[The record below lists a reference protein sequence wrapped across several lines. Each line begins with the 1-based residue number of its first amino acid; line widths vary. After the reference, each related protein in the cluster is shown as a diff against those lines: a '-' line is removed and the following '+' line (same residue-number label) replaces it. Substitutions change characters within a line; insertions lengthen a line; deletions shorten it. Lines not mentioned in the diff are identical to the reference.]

1 MRAPPAA
8 LRLAEPLAALSLASD
23 LARGHP
29 QEEALR
35 ATGVAM
41 HIANELQLD
50 PAQCEAVYYATLLRY
65 VGCTATSPEHV
76 ATYGA
81 SDITVRRRGDYVDI
95 ASARDAMRF
104 IYSLTDER
112 SGPRRIRRFL
122 GSVRAARAAGVDA
135 ARADC
140 EVGAALL
147 RQFGLPHAVQDA
159 VLHSFERWDGKG
171 WPDGLRGDAVPLATR
186 IASAAFTATMFA
198 EIDVDVARETLESR
212 AGSALDPD
220 VARALLDDFD
230 AVATAREGD
239 AWVAA
244 LDAEPS
250 PVRRVH
256 DDELLSIARGFAH
269 AADLKSTYLH
279 GHSSAVAEHAKAA
292 AESAGVDAHATME
305 LVCAADM
312 HDIGRVGI
320 DTRIWDRQGPLTV
333 ADWEEVRLHPNH
345 TERILMRAACLQTIA
360 PIAGAHHERPD
371 GSGYHRGLHA
381 DGLPSAAQLLI
392 GCDVFQAMTE
402 ARPHRPAHDV
412 AAAADALRGL
422 GLDAAV
428 VAAVLDAQGM
438 AAPRRT
444 EYPAGLSEREVDVL
458 RLLARGLTK
467 EEAGRTLHIAAS
479 TVHTHTIHIY
489 DKIGARTR
497 AAMALF
503 AMEHG
508 LLR

>member
-29 QEEALR
+29 QDEALR
-35 ATGVAM
+35 ATTVAM
-41 HIANELQLD
+41 HIANALKLD

-65 VGCTATSPEHV
+65 VGCTATSPAYV

-81 SDITVRRRGDYVDI
+81 SDITVRHRGDYVDV
-95 ASARDAMRF
+95 ASARDALRF
-104 IYSLTDER
+104 IYSLADER
-112 SGPRRIRRFL
+112 TGPGRIARFL
-122 GSVRAARAAGVDA
+122 SSLRVARAAGIDA

-147 RQFGLPHAVQDA
+147 RQFGLPHSVEDA

-171 WPDGLRGDAVPLATR
+171 WPDGVRGEAVPLATR
-186 IASAAFTATMFA
+186 VASAAFTATMFA
-198 EIDVDVARETLESR
+198 EISVDVARETVESR

-220 VARALLDDFD
+220 VAQALLGDFG
-230 AVATAREGD
+230 AVAVALEGD
-239 AWVAA
+239 AWMVA
-244 LDAEPS
+244 LNAEPE

-256 DDELLSIARGFAH
+256 DDELQSIARGFGH

-279 GHSSAVAEHAKAA
+279 GHSSAVAEHAKSA
-292 AESAGVDAHATME
+292 AESAGLDAPAAAE
-305 LVCAADM
+305 LVCAAYM

-320 DTRIWDRQGPLTV
+320 DTRIWDRRGPLTV
-333 ADWEEVRLHPNH
+333 ADWEEVRLHPYH

-360 PIAGAHHERPD
+360 PIAAAHHERPD
-371 GSGYHRGLHA
+371 GSGYHRGLRA
-381 DGLPSAAQLLI
+381 AGLPRAAQLLI
-392 GCDVFQAMTE
+392 ACDVFQAMTE
-402 ARPHRPAHDV
+402 DRPHRPAHDV
-412 AAAADALRGL
+412 AAAADAVRGL
-422 GLDAAV
+422 GLDGAV
-428 VAAVLDAQGM
+428 VTAVLDAQGM
-438 AAPRRT
+438 KAPHPT
-444 EYPAGLSEREVDVL
+444 EYPAGLTEREVDVL

-489 DKIGARTR
+489 DKIGGRTR
-497 AAMALF
+497 AALALF

-508 LLR
+508 LLG

>member
-35 ATGVAM
+35 ATSVAM
-41 HIANELQLD
+41 RIANTLRLD
-50 PAQCEAVYYATLLRY
+50 PTHREAVYYSTLLRY
-65 VGCTATSPEHV
+65 VGCTATSPEYV
-76 ATYGA
+76 AAYGA
-81 SDITVRRRGDYVDI
+81 SDITVRNRGDYVDV
-95 ASARDAMRF
+95 ASAREAMRF

-112 SGPRRIRRFL
+112 GGLRRIGRFL
-122 GSVRAARAAGVDA
+122 TSLRAARAAGVDA

-147 RQFGLPHAVQDA
+147 RQFGLPPPVQDA

-198 EIDVDVARETLESR
+198 EIDSDIARETVETR

-230 AVATAREGD
+230 SVASAHEGD
-239 AWVAA
+239 SWIAA

-256 DDELLSIARGFAH
+256 ADELPAIARGYAH

-279 GHSSAVAEHAKAA
+279 GHSTAVAEHARAA
-292 AESAGVDAHATME
+292 AESAGLDAPAAMQ
-305 LVCAADM
+305 LVCAAYM
-312 HDIGRVGI
+312 HDIGRVGV
-320 DTRIWDRQGPLTV
+320 DTRIWDRRSPLTT
-333 ADWEEVRLHPNH
+333 AEWEEVRLHPYH
-345 TERILMRAACLQTIA
+345 TERILMRAECLRSIA
-360 PIAGAHHERPD
+360 PIAAAHHERPD
-371 GSGYHRGLHA
+371 GSGYHRRLDA
-381 DGLPSAAQLLI
+381 AGLPREAQLLI

-402 ARPHRPAHDV
+402 DRPHRPAHPA
-412 AAAADALRGL
+412 AAAADAVRAL
-422 GLDAAV
+422 GLDSPV
-428 VAAVLDAQGM
+428 VTAVLDAQGM
-438 AAPRRT
+438 TAAYRT
-444 EYPAGLSEREVDVL
+444 EFPAGLSEREVEVL
-458 RLLARGLTK
+458 RLLARGLTN
-467 EEAGRTLHIAAS
+467 EEAGRRLHIAAS

-489 DKIGARTR
+489 DKIGGRTR

>member
-35 ATGVAM
+35 TTKLAM
-41 HIANELQLD
+41 HIANVLQRD

-65 VGCTATSPEHV
+65 VGCTATSPEYV

-81 SDITVRRRGDYVDI
+81 SDITVRERGDYVDV

-112 SGPRRIRRFL
+112 VGPRRIGRFL
-122 GSVRAARAAGVDA
+122 ASLRTARAAGIAA

-140 EVGAALL
+140 DVGAALL
-147 RQFGLPHAVQDA
+147 RQFGLPRSVQDA
-159 VLHSFERWDGKG
+159 VLHSIERWDGKG

-186 IASAAFTATMFA
+186 IASVAYTATMFA
-198 EIDVDVARETLESR
+198 EIDLDVARETVETR
-212 AGSALDPD
+212 AGSALDPE

-230 AVATAREGD
+230 AVAAALDGD

-250 PVRRVH
+250 PVRGVH
-256 DDELLSIARGFAH
+256 EDELLCIARGFAH
-269 AADLKSTYLH
+269 AADLKSIYLH
-279 GHSSAVAEHAKAA
+279 GHSIAVADHAKAA
-292 AESAGVDAHATME
+292 AESAGLDAPATAE
-305 LVCAADM
+305 LACAAYM
-312 HDIGRVGI
+312 HDIGRVGV
-320 DTRIWDRQGPLTV
+320 DTRIWDRRGPLTV
-333 ADWEEVRLHPNH
+333 SDWEEVQLHPHH
-345 TERILMRAACLQTIA
+345 TERILTRATCLRTIA
-360 PIAGAHHERPD
+360 PIAAAHHERT
-371 GSGYHRGLHA
+371 GRH
-381 DGLPSAAQLLI
+381 GLPPRVAQ
-392 GCDVFQAMTE
+392 
-402 ARPHRPAHDV
+402 PRPAACGAAAHRVRRVPGDDRSSAHREAHSP
-412 AAAADALRGL
+412 AAAADAVRGL

-438 AAPRRT
+438 TAAPRT

-489 DKIGARTR
+489 DKIGGRTR
-497 AAMALF
+497 AALALY

>member
-1 MRAPPAA
+1 M
-8 LRLAEPLAALSLASD
+8 RLAEPLAALSLASD

-35 ATGVAM
+35 ATAVAM
-41 HIANELQLD
+41 RIANALQLD

-65 VGCTATSPEHV
+65 VGCTATSPEYV
-76 ATYGA
+76 AAYGA
-81 SDITVRRRGDYVDI
+81 SDITVRGRGDYVDVT
-95 ASARDAMRF
+95 SARDAMRF
-104 IYSLTDER
+104 IYSLTDE
-112 SGPRRIRRFL
+112 SAGPRRIGRFL
-122 GSVRAARAAGVDA
+122 ASLRAARAAGIDA

-147 RQFGLPHAVQDA
+147 RQFGLPHSVEDA

-198 EIDVDVARETLESR
+198 EIDVDVARETVETR
-212 AGSALDPD
+212 AGGALDPD
-220 VARALLDDFD
+220 VTQALLDNFD
-230 AVATAREGD
+230 VVAAALEDD
-239 AWVAA
+239 AWVVA

-250 PVRRVH
+250 PGRRVH

-269 AADLKSTYLH
+269 AADLKSTSLH
-279 GHSSAVAEHAKAA
+279 GHSSAVADHAKAA
-292 AESAGVDAHATME
+292 AESAGLDATATRE
-305 LVCAADM
+305 LVCAAYM
-312 HDIGRVGI
+312 HDIGRVGV
-320 DTRIWDRQGPLTV
+320 DTRIWDRRGPLTV
-333 ADWEEVRLHPNH
+333 ADWEEVRLHPHH

-360 PIAGAHHERPD
+360 PIAAAHHERPD

-381 DGLPSAAQLLI
+381 AALPRAAQLLI
-392 GCDVFQAMTE
+392 GCDVFQAMT
-402 ARPHRPAHDV
+402 ADRPHRPAHDEAV
-412 AAAADALRGL
+412 AADAVRGL
-422 GLDAAV
+422 GLDAAAV
-428 VAAVLDAQGM
+428 TAVLDAQGM
-438 AAPRRT
+438 ASPHRT

-458 RLLARGLTK
+458 GLLARGLTK
-467 EEAGRTLHIAAS
+467 EEAGRALHIAAS

-489 DKIGARTR
+489 DKIGGRTR
-497 AAMALF
+497 AALALF